1 MANSARPTSTD
12 LLTKLI
18 NLPGHTFAVGQVLV
32 EKIGVWST
40 AQADSLINC
49 AGSWIVS
56 IVVDA
61 NSFYVTQTGW
71 VNNLTGPYTVGI
83 QYYLSP
89 TSAGNL
95 TATKP
100 ITVGQ
105 VLFPCFVPDTA
116 TSGFFYGGS
125 GELITSGAFR
135 AWHVVTINQT
145 MVANEGY
152 VTNDVGSVSL
162 AIPAAFSVGDEFA
175 VMAHSAGGF
184 QITMPPSFKVYDVGV
199 GVSTTAGGTITS
211 TVQGNTITFV
221 GVIDSTD
228 PNPALRVLN
237 SKGALTYA

>member
-18 NLPGHTFAVGQVLV
+18 NLNGHGFTVGQVLV

-100 ITVGQ
+100 TTAGQ
-105 VLFPCFVPDTA
+105 VLFPCFVPDSA

-135 AWHVVTINQT
+135 NWHVNNTNET
-145 MVANEGY
+145 MVANDGY
-152 VTNDVGSVSL
+152 AIIGAVTVSK
-162 AIPAAFSVGDEFA
+162 AIPAAFSPGDEFA
-175 VMAHSAGGF
+175 VMLHDAAPAAF
-184 QITMPPSFKVYDVGV
+184 IITMPGGITVFDVGA
-199 GVSTTAGGTITS
+199 GVSTTAGGTISS
-211 TVQGNTITFV
+211 TVQGNTIIMV
-221 GVIDSTD
+221 GMRANTE
-228 PNPALRVLN
+228 LRVLN

>member
-18 NLPGHTFAVGQVLV
+18 NLPGHGFAVGQVLV
-32 EKIGVWST
+32 EKIGVWSL
-40 AQADSLINC
+40 AVANSLINC

-56 IVVDA
+56 IVPDA

-100 ITVGQ
+100 TTAGQ
-105 VLFPCFVPDTA
+105 VLFPCFVPDSA

-125 GELITSGAFR
+125 GELITSGAFSN
-135 AWHVVTINQT
+135 WHVNNTNET
-145 MVANEGY
+145 MVANDGY
-152 VTNDVGSVSL
+152 AIIGAVTVSK
-162 AIPAAFSVGDEFA
+162 AIPAVFAPGDEFA
-175 VMAHSAGGF
+175 VMLHDPAPAAF
-184 QITMPPSFKVYDVGV
+184 IITMPGAVTVFDVGA
-199 GVSTTAGGTITS
+199 GISTTAGGTISS
-211 TVQGNTITFV
+211 TVQGNTIIMV
-221 GVIDSTD
+221 GMRANTE
-228 PNPALRVLN
+228 LRVLN